1 MTTTDLKQHKKGLA
15 MNTVNR
21 LHLNQSIQVADW
33 LKDRPAYDAGTPI
46 QQIADEATDQLGFE
60 VNRQNIRTVAKA
72 VGFALPAARAPKV
85 DPVAHLDQIVILL
98 AERIAKL
105 EDQVARLENINSNT
119 LHLAA

>member
-1 MTTTDLKQHKKGLA
+1 MTTL
-15 MNTVNR
+15 NR

-33 LKDRPAYDAGTPI
+33 LKDRPAYEDGTPI
-46 QQIADEATDQLGFE
+46 QQIADEATAQLGFE
-60 VNRQNIRTVAKA
+60 VNAQNLKTVAKA
-72 VGFALPAARAPKV
+72 VGFALPAARAAKV